1 MSLLSMPFR
10 NRIRSVPVTRI
21 KVRKARSMRPTLS
34 RTARCS
40 SIGSR
45 YRTGS
50 SHPPS
55 SWRIAPRERW
65 RLSRGLRCAMVCR
78 PRFLCLS
85 AQVFPQEG
93 GKVAGGGGG
102 ARAPPPNLH
111 QELFEARAL
120 CGQVHDQQGRGEL
133 LGLSDE
139 IIGCAR
145 DRCGM
150 AQMFRRILD
159 LGGKEEI
166 RNKGEDRLAV
176 LSHGGLPPYSLT
188 QYR

>member
-45 YRTGS
+45 YRTRS
-50 SHPPS
+50 SHPLS
-55 SWRIAPRERW
+55 ARGIAQRERW

-93 GKVAGGGGG
+93 GKVAGEGLFGHDLIAEAMERCRLLPGGMGG
-102 ARAPPPNLH
+102 KGQEWNGGSLDLPPQLH

-139 IIGCAR
+139 IIGGGRAR
-145 DRCGM
+145 WGM
-150 AQMFRRILD
+150 AQDFLRSRD
-159 LGGKEEI
+159 F
-166 RNKGEDRLAV
+166 
-176 LSHGGLPPYSLT
+176 
-188 QYR
+188 